1 MNRLKTRAAAGF
13 CARTFHILHP
23 YHFLNANKKGR
34 DAFRNPILVCC
45 YAPSWL
51 RYSPGVVEVTFL
63 KARLKEI

>member
-1 MNRLKTRAAAGF
+1 LNQLKTRAAAGF
-13 CARTFHILHP
+13 CSTDIHILLS

-34 DAFRNPILVCC
+34 DRLRNPILMCC